1 MSVTVNNN
9 SPIQDYVHSDNQTL
23 PTFEMSPGF
32 KPSTQFLYLDRKIVE
47 RIDKDNDGK
56 ITEKEL
62 EDWIGFTRMQNHYD
76 QVDKRW
82 KDLKQRE
89 KNLVSRKDFHGD
101 KNVDPDGPVSWEIYK
116 IISFGKNPGN
126 ITGNICV
133 YLMATFLIRYWA
145 NKSSYKSHK

>member
-1 MSVTVNNN
+1 
-9 SPIQDYVHSDNQTL
+9 
-23 PTFEMSPGF
+23 MSPGF
-32 KPSTQFLYLDRKIVE
+32 EPSSQFLYLNRKIVE

-101 KNVDPDGPVSWEIYK
+101 KNVDPDRPVSWEIYK

-126 ITGNICV
+126 ITYFVFI
-133 YLMATFLIRYWA
+133 
-145 NKSSYKSHK
+145 